1 MQECIAAPSSL
12 CKTEL
17 LLQSTSCSAYA
28 QCLLNN
34 VACIHLRVWL
44 AALFSDIIFKTNLQ
58 VTNKQGLAAAARQVW
73 LAVHP
78 DKNHAT
84 GAQQATQEFGK
95 LLGSYKEKGLL

>member
-1 MQECIAAPSSL
+1 MRECIAALSSL
-12 CKTEL
+12 CKTES

-28 QCLLNN
+28 LNN
-34 VACIHLRVWL
+34 VTCIHLRVWL
-44 AALFSDIIFKTNLQ
+44 AALFSDIIFETNLQ

-84 GAQQATQEFGK
+84 GAQDATQEFGK